1 MDLVTRTDVRALIG
15 HLSKEARAKST
26 WQHASQQQK
35 THIGCASYN
44 GARGSSGTIVDDRNA
59 AL

>member
-1 MDLVTRTDVRALIG
+1 MA
-15 HLSKEARAKST
+15 A
-26 WQHASQQQK
+26 ASQQQK
-35 THIGCASYN
+35 THIGCASYD